1 MLKWDKDEGRA
12 RLGEINLYEL
22 REEGLEQTIQI
33 CGVTSGFIFV
43 IMRLI
48 VGDCVGMSPPTVTE
62 LFSSDFSAVF
72 TFCLGYRTNR
82 LLLFLI
88 VELQEMTINMILIYW
103 IILRCNCGIVL
114 QLDVFRL
121 VGSTD
126 I

>member
-48 VGDCVGMSPPTVTE
+48 VGDCVGMSPLTVTE
-62 LFSSDFSAVF
+62 LFRSDFSAVF
-72 TFCLGYRTNR
+72 TFCLGYWTNR

-88 VELQEMTINMILIYW
+88 VELQEMTINMILIYYP
-103 IILRCNCGIVL
+103 
-114 QLDVFRL
+114 FT
-121 VGSTD
+121 SY
-126 I
+126 